1 MNYFLSGFL
10 IGITFIFIAPFI
22 IDLLLYDGKH
32 FKD

>member
-10 IGITFIFIAPFI
+10 IGITFTFITPFI
-22 IDLLLYDGKH
+22 IDWLLYNGKH